1 MFRGNL
7 NRDGSLTTD
16 NKSKLTLAW
25 SYCIGGP
32 VFSSPIVQNGI
43 VYTAST
49 GNNTLAALDIR
60 TGKPRWHIQ
69 VSSPVYSSPS
79 IQNGVLY
86 IAAVDGTLYAIDA
99 KTGSVRWQ
107 TQLGIPGAKFWS
119 SPAVANGLIVIGIAS
134 ALNGQPEISG
144 ELLAFDAATGQ
155 LRWRASTQ
163 GNGVRGAGIWSS
175 PAIDVARGIVYVA
188 TGDPDDGVL
197 ALNLHN
203 GQRIWHW
210 RSVTRDVSDTDV
222 GAGPLLYH
230 DQKGQLRVAVGGKDG
245 FIYSLDASNGKVLW
259 RTRVGDHVFS
269 SPIFANGTLYA
280 VGVLIRRSVSWALD
294 AQTGAPRWQ
303 HAIPMIVYASP
314 SIVGQTLYIDIGDSF
329 GSGDGGVEVI
339 DAQTGQLLQYA
350 DVRSTTTS
358 SPAVLHSWLF
368 VGANNGNSYAFIR

>member
-49 GNNTLAALDIR
+49 SNNTLAALDIR

-86 IAAVDGTLYAIDA
+86 VAAVDGTLYAIDA

-119 SPAVANGLIVIGIAS
+119 SPAVANGLVVIGIAS

-163 GNGVRGAGIWSS
+163 GNDVRGAGIWSS
-175 PAIDVARGIVYVA
+175 PAIDVARGIVYVG

-259 RTRVGDHVFS
+259 HTGVGDHVFS

-280 VGVLIRRSVSWALD
+280 VGVFIRRSVSWALD

-339 DAQTGQLLQYA
+339 DAQTGHLLQYA
-350 DVRSTTTS
+350 DVHSTMTS

-368 VGANNGNSYAFIR
+368 VGANNGNLYAFIR